1 MGRKARGLRKPVNP
15 AASTLQWNS
24 VARNPFMQ
32 RKRKMRTQK
41 RCLGCV
47 AIVVDDYDRAIEYYT
62 NKLGFTLV
70 EDTPQPGKR
79 WVVVS
84 PNPESDCNILL
95 ARASN
100 ERQESFIGNQCGG
113 RVFLFLQTDD
123 FWRDYRAMKDKGVH
137 FCEEPREEEYG
148 TVVVFEDIYG
158 NRWDLYQNAQHG

>member
-1 MGRKARGLRKPVNP
+1 
-15 AASTLQWNS
+15 
-24 VARNPFMQ
+24 
-32 RKRKMRTQK
+32 MRTQK

-62 NKLGFTLV
+62 DKLGFTLV

-158 NRWDLYQNAQHG
+158 NRWDLFQHAQRAGIPNLSRPFSASVGVRRRDEGFSRRRVRAFRT

>member
-15 AASTLQWNS
+15 AASTLQWDS
-24 VARNPFMQ
+24 VPVSIHAKETKNENTEAMPRL
-32 RKRKMRTQK
+32 RGY
-41 RCLGCV
+41 C
-47 AIVVDDYDRAIEYYT
+47 VVDDYDRAIEYYT
-62 NKLGFTLV
+62 DKLGFTLV

>member
-1 MGRKARGLRKPVNP
+1 
-15 AASTLQWNS
+15 
-24 VARNPFMQ
+24 
-32 RKRKMRTQK
+32 
-41 RCLGCV
+41 
-47 AIVVDDYDRAIEYYT
+47 VVDDYDRAIEYYT
-62 NKLGFTLV
+62 DKLGFTLV
-70 EDTPQPGKR
+70 EDTSQPGKR

-158 NRWDLYQNAQHG
+158 NRWDLYQNAQRG